1 MILKILLIILLLLL
15 GLLLLPL
22 RFVLGWR
29 EELQLELGIFFW
41 HKTLLPQPEKAPEA
55 EAKKESPNKKK
66 EEKESPKK
74 PKKKL
79 DSGQLLELLSLAKT
93 ALQSLGRPLGWF
105 LGKLKLR
112 DLWLD
117 LTIVQEDAH
126 QTALRYGQIQAALH
140 SLLGLLDTRI
150 RWKPEDLQIRA
161 DFVGQEE
168 RLWGGFSLTL
178 RPIWL
183 LIFGLWFLGRFVK
196 KLIQDWWTDKKLA
209 RQLSKQTSAS
219 NGKD

>member
-1 MILKILLIILLLLL
+1 MILEILLIVLLLLL

-22 RFVLGWR
+22 RLVLRWQ
-29 EELQLELGIFFW
+29 EEFQLELGIFFW
-41 HKTLLPQPEKAPEA
+41 HKTLLPRPLEPPKAEVQKEA
-55 EAKKESPNKKK
+55 PKKKEKKESPQ
-66 EEKESPKK
+66 K

-79 DSGQLLELLSLAKT
+79 DSGQFIELLSLVKS

-105 LGKLKLR
+105 LGRLRLR

-117 LTIVQEDAH
+117 FVIVQEDAH

-140 SLLGLLDTRI
+140 SLLGLLDKRI

-161 DFVGQEE
+161 DFIAEEE

-178 RPIWL
+178 RPLWL

>member
-1 MILKILLIILLLLL
+1 MKILLIILLLLL

-22 RFVLGWR
+22 CFVLRWQD
-29 EELQLELGIFFW
+29 ELQLELRIFFW
-41 HKTLLPQPEKAPEA
+41 HKTLLPAPPKPPKEKAA
-55 EAKKESPNKKK
+55 EAAAKSAEPA
-66 EEKESPKK
+66 EKK

-79 DSGQLLELLSLAKT
+79 DSGQLLQLLSLVKS

-105 LGKLKLR
+105 LRQLRLR

-117 LTIVQEDAH
+117 LVIVQEDAH

-140 SLLGLLDTRI
+140 SLLGLLDRHI
-150 RWKPEDLQIRA
+150 RWKPQDLQIRA
-161 DFVGQEE
+161 DFIGEEE

-178 RPIWL
+178 RPLTL
-183 LIFGLWFLGRFVK
+183 LTFGLWFLGRFGK

-209 RQLSKQTSAS
+209 RQLSKQTTPS